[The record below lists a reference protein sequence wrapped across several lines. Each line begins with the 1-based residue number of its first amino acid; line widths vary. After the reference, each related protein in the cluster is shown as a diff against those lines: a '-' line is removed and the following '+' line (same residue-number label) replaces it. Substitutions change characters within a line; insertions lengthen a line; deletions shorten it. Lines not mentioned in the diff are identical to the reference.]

1 MSTALAAEA
10 PQHMLDR
17 LLEPVKDALTPEA
30 ARTLLSLRADAQT
43 MARLEMW
50 AERNT
55 AGTITP
61 EERSQYAAV
70 VAALDV
76 IGILQAKAQ
85 AALAATNGA

>member
-1 MSTALAAEA
+1 MSMVLEAEA
-10 PQHMLDR
+10 PQQMLDR
-17 LLEPVKDALTPEA
+17 LLEPVKDALMPDA

-43 MARLEMW
+43 LARLESW
-50 AERNT
+50 ADKNT

-61 EERSQYAAV
+61 EELSQYAAV

-76 IGILQAKAQ
+76 IGILQAKAR